1 MNLFR
6 KERWNLASDT
16 FGAFL
21 KAYPQ
26 HPQASLARLYYG
38 LALNSLED
46 YGPAQKQFEKF
57 ITDSPNSRN
66 IADARYRLA
75 ECSFY
80 LKQYPTAIT
89 QLTDYLSRHPGHN
102 LNNWASLMLGNSY
115 NAVADWPRA
124 ESTLRA
130 LVAAPPKHSLCRT
143 PLSPCEI
150 TGGAD
155 EKRRVSAAVFTTG
168 GTKGRGAVCPRV
180 GPHGHDA
187 FDDGEYEKASDSYD
201 RIVAEYKGQ
210 PIANSAALQCGVA
223 FFRLG
228 NHEEALARLEK
239 VSADSKLSPQAT
251 MLKGLCLRELGQLD
265 DARKTLSAAYA
276 AAGDSP
282 LAAGD
287 SVQAGSD

>member
-1 MNLFR
+1 MKTGHFTGRLLTMLVAVAFLLLVPSVVPADKATDDFSLAVNLFR

-130 LVAAPPKHSLCRT
+130 LVAAPPEAQLM
-143 PLSPCEI
+143 P
-150 TGGAD
+150 
-155 EKRRVSAAVFTTG
+155 
-168 GTKGRGAVCPRV
+168 
-180 GPHGHDA
+180 DA
-187 FDDGEYEKASDSYD
+187 TF
-201 RIVAEYKGQ
+201 
-210 PIANSAALQCGVA
+210 
-223 FFRLG
+223 
-228 NHEEALARLEK
+228 ALARSLEGLTKKDESLRLYSQLAEQK
-239 VSADSKLSPQAT
+239 VVVLF
-251 MLKGLCLRELGQLD
+251 
-265 DARKTLSAAYA
+265 
-276 AAGDSP
+276 
-282 LAAGD
+282 
-287 SVQAGSD
+287 